1 MPRWTS
7 GPRRTAVI
15 MLAGA
20 GVLILGTNSLVHADT
35 ATGLTAN
42 NTATCVAGSATS
54 PTDCVAAFAGQ
65 RDTATG
71 IETPLFDGPG
81 GNVSTVNIHSLLTT
95 GATKVYANVM
105 PGFCPTPDSSSTASV
120 PRCNSNVIPE
130 YTENNVATVDAQLRD
145 MAQRGIDGASIDW
158 YGPSSGPFNPDAV
171 SLKFQ
176 SEIQNQGLCAGG
188 AQKCQVMY
196 MIMFDGASL
205 KFADDPTHVN
215 GSSSAACSLG
225 LADTAAEDCI
235 VARLKNDICYMNGLH
250 FGNNAYQK
258 FNGRPVV
265 QFFVDE
271 GEYPGLR
278 TSGAAPSWPDVWVQ
292 LGSFSADLKD
302 NCASPD
308 NIGAAH
314 PYNVNNGVPLLTFEG
329 SNGFTQ
335 EASGGAFGWVM
346 PSGNQDD
353 LEITSSGNSRSIQ
366 EFYQAAANNPNGV
379 PWGIAYKGFN
389 DSQSAWGSGR
399 LLDER
404 CGTTWINSMHEANAF
419 YSGTHS
425 LPFLQIA
432 TWNDYN
438 EGTSI
443 EDGIDNCFTV
453 TASVTGSTL
462 NWQLHP
468 SSSAASTTT
477 IAGFQ
482 VYDSTDGGTTYQPF
496 GGLQPA
502 GAASIGLTGLPA
514 GSTKLI
520 VKMVGQPEILN
531 RAAGPVDF

>member
-1 MPRWTS
+1 
-7 GPRRTAVI
+7 

-20 GVLILGTNSLVHADT
+20 SMLVLGTGSLVHADT
-35 ATGLTAN
+35 AADLGAN

-54 PTDCVAAFAGQ
+54 PTDCATAFAGQ
-65 RDTATG
+65 RDTAAG

-95 GATKVYANVM
+95 GSTKVYANVM
-105 PGFCPTPDSSSTASV
+105 PGFCPTPDASGTASV

-158 YGPSSGPFNPDAV
+158 YGPSNGPYSPDSVA
-171 SLKFQ
+171 LKFQ
-176 SEIQNQGLCAGG
+176 SEIQNQGYCPQGT
-188 AQKCQVMY
+188 QKCQIMY

-205 KFADDPTHVN
+205 KYADDPTHVT
-215 GSSSAACSLG
+215 GSSNAACAIT
-225 LADTAAEDCI
+225 LADKAAEDCI

-258 FNGRPVV
+258 YNGRPVL

-271 GEYPGLR
+271 GEYAGLR
-278 TSGAAPSWPDVWVQ
+278 TTGAAPSWPDVWTQ
-292 LGSFSADLKD
+292 LGGFSGDLQN

-308 NIGAAH
+308 NAGAAH
-314 PYNVNNGVPLLTFEG
+314 PYDVNNGAPLLIFEG
-329 SNGFTQ
+329 SGGFTQ
-335 EASGGAFGWVM
+335 AASGGAFGWVM

-353 LEITSSGNSRSIQ
+353 LEITSSGNGRSIQ
-366 EFYQAAANNPNGV
+366 EFYQAAAANKNGLA
-379 PWGIAYKGFN
+379 WGIAYKGFN

-404 CGTTWINSMHEANAF
+404 CGTTWINSVHEANSF
-419 YSGTHS
+419 YSSTHP

-443 EDGIDNCFTV
+443 EDGIDNCYTV
-453 TASVTGSTL
+453 TGSVSGSTL
-462 NWQLHP
+462 NWQLDP
-468 SSSAASTTT
+468 GSGTPSTTT

-482 VYDSTDGGTTYQPF
+482 VYDSTDGGATYQPF
-496 GGLQPA
+496 GALQPA
-502 GAASIGLTGLPA
+502 DARSIGLAGLTP
-514 GSTKLI
+514 GSTTLI
-520 VKMVGQPEILN
+520 VKMVGLPEILN
-531 RAAGPVDF
+531 QVTGPISY